1 MRDHRGALTFDPRL
15 PADWPSL
22 SYTLHWHG
30 TRLRVT
36 VRRDEMT
43 VTAGDGDAV
52 SFTVRGAGY
61 TVTGGE
67 TVTVPLDGQGPVIP
81 GRPTLQQIG
90 EQLREDG
97 TLLSASVPDATAA
110 TSVPVHTGTIPV
122 VTVDPEGT
130 DAAEEIAA
138 DADTRTQQIPTQ
150 GAGEVTAR
158 V

>member
-1 MRDHRGALTFDPRL
+1 MRDHRGALSFDPRL
-15 PADWPSL
+15 PAAWPSL

-30 TRLRVT
+30 TRLKIT

-43 VTAGDGDAV
+43 VTAGEGADV

-61 TVTGGE
+61 TVAAGE
-67 TVTVPLDGQGPVIP
+67 AVTVPLQGQGPVIA
-81 GRPTLQQIG
+81 GRPTLKQIG

-122 VTVDPEGT
+122 VTVDSGTT
-130 DAAEEIAA
+130 DAAPEP
-138 DADTRTQQIPTQ
+138 DVRTQQIPTID
-150 GAGEVTAR
+150 ATAK